1 MIASG
6 APPSGA
12 DASRSGPARFGD
24 SPGMLDFAENLAKLM
39 KTQSIEAYDLP
50 ERVASYDADL
60 GLMHP
65 NRHKMMEVVLEVLPF
80 PASAAFTAVD
90 LGVGTGFFSQWI
102 LTRFPNCRVIAVDG
116 AASMIE
122 VAKARLGALAGRVD
136 FRIGDFR
143 KLKDLLSPG
152 ERGDLVYSAF
162 ALHHLTA
169 PEKLGVVREALAFL
183 NLGGWFL
190 NADLIVAGDPAVE
203 ARIQQI
209 RVEGIVGRAA
219 RRAPR
224 FATAAD
230 TRAFLDNLEARDQD
244 KPTTLREDLQV
255 LQEAGFGNASVFWA
269 EYREAVTGGF
279 KS

>member
-1 MIASG
+1 MKCSYSGSCCAAGGCPPTSARRIHCRFTYTKPSAPGRRRAASGGACLRSRTATAMAARNSNSPRKTGILRRSRMPREIRIRMIASG

-190 NADLIVAGDPAVE
+190 NAD
-203 ARIQQI
+203 
-209 RVEGIVGRAA
+209 
-219 RRAPR
+219 
-224 FATAAD
+224 
-230 TRAFLDNLEARDQD
+230 
-244 KPTTLREDLQV
+244 
-255 LQEAGFGNASVFWA
+255 
-269 EYREAVTGGF
+269 
-279 KS
+279 